1 MEIKAPTL
9 KIPTEVPL
17 TLRLSP
23 FDKLRMSGGLPVNQT
38 PDKARLAQKA
48 GSDFEALLVTRLLK
62 TARAARL
69 GDDLMGKN
77 DQVRDLID
85 ETRARH
91 LTAAAPLGLAQLLA
105 REANVQKSGGR

>member
-1 MEIKAPTL
+1 MQISPPVAPGLHKAM
-9 KIPTEVPL
+9 PL
-17 TLRLSP
+17 NTA
-23 FDKLRMSGGLPVNQT
+23 
-38 PDKARLAQKA
+38 PDEARLAARA

-77 DQVRDLID
+77 DQIRDLID

-105 REANVQKSGGR
+105 HEAQAQKIRGR